1 MRQETS
7 MAEQEHTGQDEGKK
21 GKSIMGPDYIHPS
34 VLKELADVAAKLLS
48 IVFEELWL
56 SKS

>member
-1 MRQETS
+1 